1 MNIDEINA
9 FLKEHIGISIATQK
23 KLLLSLLIII
33 IFFLISRL
41 LIKILYKRTKSLKIR
56 YRWKKIISYSNF
68 TLTLLLVA
76 NIWIKGIES
85 IFTYFG
91 LLSAGIAIA
100 LKDILTNFAGWIFI
114 LIKRPF
120 EAGDRVEIGDYC
132 GDVIDLRVFQFTLL
146 ELGKR
151 VDAEQSTGRI
161 VHIPNS
167 FVFLKAQINFN
178 KGFTYIWNEIPV
190 LITFE
195 SNWQKAKR
203 ILERFL
209 NKQDKTIT
217 ETAKKKVMQSAKKY
231 LIFYNKLTPIVYTS
245 VKDSGILLTARYLC
259 DPKKKRITEQNF
271 WENILK
277 SFAKNKDIDLA
288 YPTQRIYMPK
298 IKKK

>member
-1 MNIDEINA
+1 
-9 FLKEHIGISIATQK
+9 
-23 KLLLSLLIII
+23 
-33 IFFLISRL
+33 
-41 LIKILYKRTKSLKIR
+41 
-56 YRWKKIISYSNF
+56 
-68 TLTLLLVA
+68 
-76 NIWIKGIES
+76 
-85 IFTYFG
+85 TYFG